1 MGTILAP
8 DDLSIEMYVAV
19 HSPKKPG
26 CVVRVHGAPGFE
38 FQEAE
43 RPAPVD
49 PGVPLQVLGIS
60 MPFVA
65 CSILEPGGTLAGPV
79 ILDLRRVSLM
89 RLTPDFIAAIIAFEL
104 QTQPEQDP
112 ESIDCDSPDAIS
124 PTI

>member
-19 HSPKKPG
+19 HSPRKPG
-26 CVVRVHGAPGFE
+26 CIVRVHGAAGFE

-43 RPAPVD
+43 RPDPVN

-65 CSILEPGGTLAGPV
+65 CSVLEPGGTMAGPV
-79 ILDLRRVSLM
+79 IIDIRRVSLM
-89 RLTPDFIAAIIAFEL
+89 RLTADFVEAITAFEFPA
-104 QTQPEQDP
+104 QPEQDP
-112 ESIDCDSPDAIS
+112 ESLGCDN
-124 PTI
+124 